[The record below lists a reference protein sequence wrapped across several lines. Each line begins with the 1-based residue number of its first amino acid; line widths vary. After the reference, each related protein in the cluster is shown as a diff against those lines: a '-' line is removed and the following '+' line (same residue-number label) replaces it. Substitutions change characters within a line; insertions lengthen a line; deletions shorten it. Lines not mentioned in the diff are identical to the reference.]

1 MFKVQPALPFPTL
14 MPVLT
19 FLADASWL
27 DKLSPLGS
35 AVHIFRAQISLTVAL
50 MRWQHLHLLTD

>member
-1 MFKVQPALPFPTL
+1 

-27 DKLSPLGS
+27 GKLLPLVFG
-35 AVHIFRAQISLTVAL
+35 VRIFRAQIVHTEVLVP
-50 MRWQHLHLLTD
+50 WQHLSLIHI

>member
-1 MFKVQPALPFPTL
+1 MFKVQSVLLFPTL

-27 DKLSPLGS
+27 DKLLSLVFG
-35 AVHIFRAQISLTVAL
+35 VRIFHAQIVHTEVLVP
-50 MRWQHLHLLTD
+50 W